1 MGTNDMLKE
10 LYREDIKEEKR
21 LRKFIEDLDQILQDN
36 VDCMVDDHGNP
47 ISHDVTEDTVY
58 GWIMDNDEYH
68 LLGKD
73 WVKRTIHLFMT
84 DFQTRMAI
92 LRAFSLT

>member
-1 MGTNDMLKE
+1 MGINDMLKE
-10 LYREDIKEEKR
+10 SYRKEIKEEKR
-21 LRKFIEDLDQILQDN
+21 FRKFIEALDQILQDN

-73 WVKRTIHLFMT
+73 RVKRTIHLFMT
-84 DFQTRMAI
+84 DFPTRMAI